1 MRNFDMNIPEEIG
14 IYTFGLTFTKWDDAS
29 EKLLICV
36 NVRKLSRKYSPVL
49 PECGPSNLSLDP
61 A

>member
-1 MRNFDMNIPEEIG
+1 MRNFDMNIPKEIDM
-14 IYTFGLTFTKWDDAS
+14 YTFGLTCTKWDDAS

-36 NVRKLSRKYSPVL
+36 TVRKLRSKYSPVL
-49 PECGPSNLSLDP
+49 PECGSSNLRLDS